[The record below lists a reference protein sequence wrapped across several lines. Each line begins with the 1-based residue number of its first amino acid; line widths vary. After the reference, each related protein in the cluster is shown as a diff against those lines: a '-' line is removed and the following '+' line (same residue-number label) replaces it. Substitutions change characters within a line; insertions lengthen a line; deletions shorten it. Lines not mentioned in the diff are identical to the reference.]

1 MRNDCRYQMPIS
13 FGPAPGSRQ
22 MADGSAWTEEEAGLV
37 HNEWI
42 GIRCRTTADR
52 PELLPLHGFKLR
64 GEPVIRVFCL

>member
-1 MRNDCRYQMPIS
+1 
-13 FGPAPGSRQ
+13 